1 MYPAKPDKVF
11 PILSGGLFLGILS
24 AVPPISY
31 LNCAC
36 CVLVIGGGFLTSYLY
51 MKDYPPE
58 QLRVT
63 YGDGA
68 LLGLL
73 AGLLGAVVDTIISI
87 PVDFFF
93 GEFRNQEA
101 LESLRSAPEIPTH
114 VVDFLT
120 KLMVGGITV
129 VGLLFTLVSGAIIF
143 SLFSMIGGVL
153 GVAILGPKGSVI
165 LDTAR
170 QTSNIGQ
177 FQSTSP
183 NSTPEPPNSSNSSSE
198 SESEREGSDP

>member
-1 MYPAKPDKVF
+1 
-11 PILSGGLFLGILS
+11 
-24 AVPPISY
+24 
-31 LNCAC
+31 
-36 CVLVIGGGFLTSYLY
+36 
-51 MKDYPPE
+51 MKDCPPE

-198 SESEREGSDP
+198 SESEREDSDP